1 MKHPHIIAILILLLT
16 TTLAS
21 ADPILRWAPA
31 DTVIAL
37 DEQVTLAVMLDD
49 TLTVRTL
56 ELYVAFDPEVVGTI
70 AGGYGDLFDGFN
82 NFAGFAEVEPGLW
95 HGYCVILGA
104 GDWTTG
110 PGELFRIT
118 VAGLAEGT
126 SPLTTV
132 ELTLLPPGGGDYPDA
147 VLPDGQIHVDDLTG
161 VLPDALGAP
170 QLSLYPNPFN
180 PRTRVELS
188 WPAGGQGRLEVL
200 DLRGR
205 LVAELWRGTVTTAPA
220 TVDWDGTDHRGRPS
234 PSGVYTFRLVGAR
247 GQSASCRGVLL
258 R

>member
-1 MKHPHIIAILILLLT
+1 MKHPLIIAILILLLT
-16 TTLAS
+16 TTLAG

-37 DEQVTLAVMLDD
+37 GEQVTFAVMLDD

-56 ELYVAFDPEVVGTI
+56 ELLVAFDPEVVGTI
-70 AGGYGDLFDGFN
+70 TGGYGDLFSGFN

-118 VAGLAEGT
+118 VEGLAEGT

-132 ELTLLPPGGGDYPDA
+132 DLTLLPPGGGDYPDA
-147 VLPDGQIHVDDLTG
+147 VLPDGQIHVNDLTG
-161 VLPDALGAP
+161 VLPDPLGAP

-205 LVAELWRGTVTTAPA
+205 LVAELWRGSVATAPA